1 MQYINAKDILPE
13 NLLVQIQQYVKGC
26 AIYIPQ
32 YDDIKDSWGTKTD
45 TKIELT
51 KRNNEIK
58 LKKKSRVTID
68 ELMEE
73 YHLSYDT
80 VRSIVYR
87 K

>member
-1 MQYINAKDILPE
+1 MQYINAKDVLPE
-13 NLLVQIQQYVKGC
+13 TLLVQVQQYIKGC
-26 AIYIPQ
+26 TIYIPQ
-32 YDDIKDSWGTKTD
+32 YEDMQDSNVFKTD
-45 TKIELT
+45 AKTELV

-58 LKKKSRVTID
+58 HKKRYGATID

-80 VRSIVYR
+80 VKSIVYR